1 MCITKISQL
10 RKRVNLTC
18 APTSL
23 AGVNPNSTD
32 SRIGLTVRFLINN
45 LAFLKFCDTII
56 ENIAMGLIYM
66 KNTTVKRPLRRLL
79 AFAKPWAG
87 TLIITSVVLLIA
99 SLMSLVT
106 PELVRRLTGA
116 ISNGSVSPKLILI
129 YSLILIGSYL
139 IRGVCRFLSM
149 WLAHV
154 AAWEY
159 VAKLTLT
166 VYDKLQ
172 RLSMRYFGD
181 KQTGQLMSRVINDTR
196 NMEVLIA
203 HAVPDLFANAVIIVG
218 VGVMIFT
225 INPTLAVF
233 TLLPVPF
240 VLLVS
245 TLFSK
250 KVMPL
255 FRINQQVFGELGG
268 EMQDRISGIKEIQA
282 FAKEDCEYRNL
293 KDFCRHYSE
302 VNIRAN
308 FANAIYNPSVEF
320 LTSLGTVVVMAAGG
334 LAACGGSMT
343 ASDIVGFFMY
353 LSLFY
358 QPLTVLA
365 RLAEDAASSLAGGIR
380 VLEILDEEIEIKNAL
395 NAKSASLEGEIE
407 FENVSFGYDDD
418 IPVLKNISFKAEK
431 GSMTAFVGATG
442 VGKTTII
449 SLLERFYDPVSG
461 RVLIDGQDIK
471 YLDIASL
478 RNDISIVLQDVFL
491 FNGSIYDNIA
501 YGKEG
506 AVREDVIAAAKAAF
520 ADEFISAMPEGYD
533 TLIGERG
540 VKLSGGQKQRIS
552 IARAILRN
560 SPILILDEAT
570 SAVDNETEEK
580 IQKAIEGLSRDRTVI
595 VVAHRLSTVHRADKI
610 IMLEKGSIAESGTH
624 DELIA
629 KNGAYAKL
637 YKSKTE

>member
-1 MCITKISQL
+1 MIQL
-10 RKRVNLTC
+10 YLYI
-18 APTSL
+18 
-23 AGVNPNSTD
+23 NPFK
-32 SRIGLTVRFLINN
+32 G
-45 LAFLKFCDTII
+45 
-56 ENIAMGLIYM
+56 MMHM
-66 KNTTVKRPLRRLL
+66 KNTTVKKPLRRLMS
-79 AFAKPWAG
+79 FAKPWTG
-87 TLIITSVVLLIA
+87 TIIITSVVLLIA

-116 ISNGSVSPKLILI
+116 ISDGSVTPKLIII
-129 YSLILIGSYL
+129 YSLILVISY
-139 IRGVCRFLSM
+139 IVKGICRFLSM

-172 RLSMRYFGD
+172 RLSMHYFGD

-203 HAVPDLFANAVIIVG
+203 HAVPDLFANSVIIIG

-225 INPTLAVF
+225 INPLLAVF

-255 FRINQQVFGELGG
+255 FRINQQVYGELGG

-282 FAKEDCEYRNL
+282 FAKEDYEYRKL
-293 KDFCRHYSE
+293 KDFCRYYSK
-302 VNIRAN
+302 VNIHAN

-320 LTSLGTVVVMAAGG
+320 LTSMGTVVVMAAGG

-365 RLAEDAASSLAGGIR
+365 RLAEDAASSLAGGVR
-380 VLEILDEEIEIKNAL
+380 VLEILDEEIEVKNASD
-395 NAKSASLEGEIE
+395 AKTVEIE
-407 FENVSFGYDDD
+407 GKIQFENVSFGYDKSL
-418 IPVLKNISFKAEK
+418 VLKNISFTAEK

-449 SLLERFYDPVSG
+449 SLLERFYDPLDGKVM
-461 RVLIDGQDIK
+461 IDGYDIK
-471 YLDIASL
+471 SLDIACL
-478 RNDISIVLQDVFL
+478 RNNISIVMQDVFL
-491 FNGSIYDNIA
+491 FNGSIFDNIA

-506 AVREDVIAAAKAAF
+506 ATEEEVIEAAKAAY
-520 ADEFISAMPEGYD
+520 AHDFISKMPQGYD
-533 TLIGERG
+533 TPIGERG
-540 VKLSGGQKQRIS
+540 VRLSGGQKQRIS
-552 IARAILRN
+552 IARAVLRN
-560 SPILILDEAT
+560 SPILIFDEAT

-580 IQKAIEGLSRDRTVI
+580 IQKAIESLSQDRTVI
-595 VVAHRLSTVHRADKI
+595 TVAHRLSTVRRADKI
-610 IMLEKGSIAESGTH
+610 IMLENGRIIETGTH
-624 DELIA
+624 NELIE
-629 KNGAYAKL
+629 KDGAYAKL
-637 YKSKTE
+637 YNK